1 MDKPAYMKGKDN
13 KAVVDGL
20 TTVLADTFVLY
31 YKTHTFH
38 WNVVGANFKALHE
51 LFEEQ
56 YNELWT
62 FTDEVA
68 ERIRALDGNVPI
80 NLADLK
86 KHAKLQETGQIPDA
100 TAMVAELAA
109 DNAGIVSNIFP
120 VLRRCQEAGDEGT
133 VDMLNKRIEVHEKAA
148 WMLRSILK

>member
-1 MDKPAYMKGKDN
+1 MEKPAYMKGKDN

-20 TTVLADTFVLY
+20 TGVLADTFILY

-38 WNVVGANFKALHE
+38 WNVVGEHFKSLHE

-56 YNELWT
+56 YTELWT
-62 FTDEVA
+62 FSDEIA

-80 NLADLK
+80 NLTDLK
-86 KHAKLQETGQIPDA
+86 KRATLQETGQIPDA
-100 TAMVAELAA
+100 MAMVSELAN
-109 DNAGIVSNIFP
+109 DNSGIVNAIFP
-120 VLRRCQEAGDEGT
+120 VLRRCQDAGDEGT

-148 WMLRSILK
+148 WMLRSMLK